1 MSRPARVCAVQLR
14 PQDDFRLPGI
24 RGSSSVGMDLLV
36 VDTDSGKFAVAI
48 WGHTPFRSAPQMTLC
63 SCT

>member
-1 MSRPARVCAVQLR
+1 
-14 PQDDFRLPGI
+14 
-24 RGSSSVGMDLLV
+24 MDLLV